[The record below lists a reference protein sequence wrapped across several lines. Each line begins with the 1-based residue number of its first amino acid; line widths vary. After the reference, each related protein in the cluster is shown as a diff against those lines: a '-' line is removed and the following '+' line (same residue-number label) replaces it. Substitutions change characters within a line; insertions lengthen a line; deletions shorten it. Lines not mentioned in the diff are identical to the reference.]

1 MCDCGVPKGFP
12 PNILLPMI
20 GSKARERKTKR
31 EREREREYTYLVLK
45 CVTPW
50 TDDCDS
56 KVASKG

>member
-31 EREREREYTYLVLK
+31 ERERERERERVYLFGIKMCYTLNRRL
-45 CVTPW
+45 
-50 TDDCDS
+50 
-56 KVASKG
+56 